1 MRLISSVFWVSA
13 ALFSANTAF
22 AAPWIKTDDQYL
34 QQSIQQ
40 LANAGLLSTPVNTW
54 PVMWQPILQDL
65 AKINVNTLT
74 SAQLHAYHR
83 VKSAASFNQ
92 ANQINSVALQGS
104 SDPLG
109 QSGVGQQYLQKA
121 AVRLGTEAKGN
132 NWSGGI
138 YKQFRQDA
146 YDANS
151 ISENASN
158 WDGSYGAYTAGNWVL
173 ISAIHNQWW
182 GPAVQSSFNFNT
194 TQRPLRSI
202 QVSRLNPN
210 ESLHETLDWLGPI
223 SMNVQYGTFAG
234 TAPLRH
240 ATYYAARVGFK
251 PISEVEVSLTARGVK
266 PKQDTLQLVEPY
278 SYLLPTENVNTY
290 GADFRHHVTSQLAWY
305 GEVSHQVK
313 GDSHD
318 GLISPTLPIESATGY
333 LLGTQYHVGN
343 QDVLLRFFAEF
354 QAIPKNYNQWLFI
367 EPGKHNTPLKSQA
380 VLGLQVS
387 GVSGKSGY
395 VTFSQ
400 RKYSDQYNVLNNN
413 PITSSNT
420 GAFNKGNQLTLGYQQ
435 PLFNGLLQVNYQLE
449 KGQLATTSTSN
460 TEPDNP
466 LNSNI
471 NSSTNND
478 SKSDYSH
485 AIGAR
490 WEWRW

>member
-13 ALFSANTAF
+13 ALLTANTAF

-40 LANAGLLSTPVNTW
+40 LANAGLLTTPVNTW
-54 PVMWQPILQDL
+54 PVMWAPILQDL
-65 AKINVNTLT
+65 ANINVNTLT

-92 ANQINSVALQGS
+92 ATQIQSVALQGS

-109 QSGVGQQYLQKA
+109 QVGIGQQYQQKA
-121 AVRLGTEAKGN
+121 AIRLGTEAKGN

-151 ISENASN
+151 VSENASN
-158 WDGSYGAYTAGNWVL
+158 WDGSYGAYTAGNWVF

-182 GPAVQSSFNFNT
+182 GAGVQSSFNFNN
-194 TQRPLRSI
+194 TQRPTRSLQI
-202 QVSRLNPN
+202 SRLNPH
-210 ESLHETLDWLGPI
+210 ETLHETLDWLGPI
-223 SMNVQYGTFAG
+223 SMNLQYGTFAG

-251 PISEVEVSLTARGVK
+251 PISTVEVNITARRIK
-266 PKQDTLQLVEPY
+266 PEQDTLQLTEPY
-278 SYLLPTENVNTY
+278 SYLLPTENVNTF
-290 GADFRHHVTSQLAWY
+290 GADIRHHITPQLAWY
-305 GEVSHQVK
+305 GEVSHQAK
-313 GDSHD
+313 GDTRD
-318 GLISPTLPIESATGY
+318 GLASQMSLLDSATGY
-333 LLGTQYHVGN
+333 ILGTQYHIGN
-343 QDVLLRFFAEF
+343 QSVLLRFFAEY
-354 QAIPKNYNQWLFI
+354 QAIPKAYNQWVFI

-387 GVSGKSGY
+387 GVSGKAGY

-400 RKYSDQYNVLNNN
+400 RKYSDQYNVLDTN
-413 PITSSNT
+413 PTFIDIA
-420 GAFNKGNQLTLGYQQ
+420 GAFSKGNQLTLGYQQ
-435 PLFNGLLQVNYQLE
+435 PLFKGLLQLDYQLE
-449 KGQLATTSTSN
+449 KGQRVQDAILLENNSTDAN
-460 TEPDNP
+460 MAQTA
-466 LNSNI
+466 I
-471 NSSTNND
+471 NSSNSN
-478 SKSDYSH
+478 SDYSH